1 MFSKCL
7 WGGFKIRTYNS
18 IYVEFLKI
26 SSEHGCERKM
36 KQETGMRGEL
46 GEREEQERNNNDMV
60 RADYKK
66 MNLVFVDYKTALEAV
81 KSKIITAQR

>member
-1 MFSKCL
+1 
-7 WGGFKIRTYNS
+7 
-18 IYVEFLKI
+18 
-26 SSEHGCERKM
+26 M

-46 GEREEQERNNNDMV
+46 GERQEQERNNNDMV